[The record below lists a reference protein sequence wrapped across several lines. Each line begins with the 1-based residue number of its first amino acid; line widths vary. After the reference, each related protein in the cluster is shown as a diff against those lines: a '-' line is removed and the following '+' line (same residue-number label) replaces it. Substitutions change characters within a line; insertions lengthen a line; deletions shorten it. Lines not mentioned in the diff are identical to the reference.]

1 MTTSSLPT
9 VYRSHAGFSKRFA
22 AYLIDSVVILVA
34 GFVLGIG
41 LVILFYDVNAQD
53 DTTLNICSNLIGVLL
68 GWLYFAGMES
78 SSHQGTLGKM
88 ALGIKVTDLA
98 GDPISFGQASGR
110 YFAKLVSG
118 LLFGIGYLMI
128 AFTENQQG
136 MHDLMA
142 GCLVVNKE

>member
-9 VYRSHAGFSKRFA
+9 IYRTHAGLIKRFA
-22 AYLIDSVVILVA
+22 AYLIDMIIIIPIA
-34 GFVLGIG
+34 FVLGAVLGVSLYAAGLQDDVSVNLCGNIIG
-41 LVILFYDVNAQD
+41 LLVSWF
-53 DTTLNICSNLIGVLL
+53 
-68 GWLYFAGMES
+68 YFAGMES

-110 YFAKLVSG
+110 YFAKLVSA

-136 MHDLMA
+136 LHDLMA

>member
-9 VYRSHAGFSKRFA
+9 VYRSYAGFGKRFA
-22 AYLIDSVVILVA
+22 AYLIDSVVIVGA
-34 GFVLGIG
+34 SSVLLIG
-41 LVILFYDVNAQD
+41 LAILLYDLNDQD
-53 DTTLNICSNLIGVLL
+53 GAALNLCGNLVGILA

-110 YFAKLVSG
+110 YFAKLASG